1 MTTKLF
7 NMKTHLGAIV
17 IAVAILLGF
26 LIMGNAYNY
35 KFKSTEIISV
45 TGLAEKD
52 FTSDLIV
59 WNGAFIKNG
68 FELKSAYATLKNDER
83 TIKAYLN
90 SKGIPDSNIVF
101 SSVNISKNYQ
111 RKYDERGNEISADFS
126 GYTLAGNVRV
136 ESKDIDRVEKLSR
149 EITEL
154 LEQGI
159 ELTSNPPEYYYTQL
173 NTLKIDLLAQASS
186 DSRTRAETIAKNSG
200 GSLGGIKKATMG
212 VFQITGKNA
221 NEDYSYGGV
230 FNTSSKLKT
239 ASITM
244 KIDYL
249 VK

>member
-1 MTTKLF
+1 
-7 NMKTHLGAIV
+7 
-17 IAVAILLGF
+17 
-26 LIMGNAYNY
+26 
-35 KFKSTEIISV
+35 
-45 TGLAEKD
+45 
-52 FTSDLIV
+52 
-59 WNGAFIKNG
+59 
-68 FELKSAYATLKNDER
+68 
-83 TIKAYLN
+83 
-90 SKGIPDSNIVF
+90 
-101 SSVNISKNYQ
+101 
-111 RKYDERGNEISADFS
+111 
-126 GYTLAGNVRV
+126 
-136 ESKDIDRVEKLSR
+136 
-149 EITEL
+149 